1 MRHVSE
7 VAQGML
13 WLDGKHLNQDV
24 QGCPHTSQIVKDV
37 IDSFAIYFVV
47 FVNFFIVILKF
58 NIRSNLIS
66 YVRGVFL

>member
-47 FVNFFIVILKF
+47 FVNFFY
-58 NIRSNLIS
+58 SNFEI
-66 YVRGVFL
+66 

>member
-47 FVNFFIVILKF
+47 KVILKF
-58 NIRSNLIS
+58 NIRNNLIS